1 MRVPRGYR
9 RNDLS
14 PTKGIDTVLLPSVRI
29 QPRTVEMISARLR
42 ALTQLEYFFQVYRIQ
57 HVEMISARL
66 RALTHLFSI
75 LFGVV
80 VISSD
85 VPSRCRVLKRLVF
98 RFGTRVFFCSIF
110 DCSDYAEQVCWRFCY
125 PTSKGVR
132 PMRVWGLSQWY
143 DGVIVTNQLDMRIG
157 NCYAISLSSDVGDV
171 TVPTSRSLTKEH
183 EKTVISEINIH
194 VKSQEVA
201 LKILE
206 FKKQKRGV
214 EKNIRKL
221 EKNWRIYSI
230 AQMWTSSRLTWVF
243 WYDARRKV
251 AMNGWLRYRIYGP
264 AARLRSRFLREKNV
278 WFWGLKN
285 NLEEKTQ
292 DKTLVFILG
301 KGRNFGY
308 NNKWFVVDF
317 STSCA

>member
-1 MRVPRGYR
+1 
-9 RNDLS
+9 
-14 PTKGIDTVLLPSVRI
+14 
-29 QPRTVEMISARLR
+29 
-42 ALTQLEYFFQVYRIQ
+42 
-57 HVEMISARL
+57 
-66 RALTHLFSI
+66 
-75 LFGVV
+75 
-80 VISSD
+80 
-85 VPSRCRVLKRLVF
+85 
-98 RFGTRVFFCSIF
+98 
-110 DCSDYAEQVCWRFCY
+110 
-125 PTSKGVR
+125 
-132 PMRVWGLSQWY
+132 
-143 DGVIVTNQLDMRIG
+143 MRIG

-251 AMNGWLRYRIYGP
+251 AMNG
-264 AARLRSRFLREKNV
+264 
-278 WFWGLKN
+278 
-285 NLEEKTQ
+285 
-292 DKTLVFILG
+292 
-301 KGRNFGY
+301 
-308 NNKWFVVDF
+308 
-317 STSCA
+317 